1 MKLITLIILNS
12 KINVEYKNI
21 YNNLLTFLNKFS
33 YNNLSNLF

>member
-21 YNNLLTFLNKFS
+21 YNNLLIFLNKFT